1 MVLSS
6 TPAFFFS
13 EETFPFGDSGGG
25 GARRWWVAATV
36 GPFVFYLGL
45 VVFCLSLDYR
55 VFA

>member
-1 MVLSS
+1 MVYSS
-6 TPAFFFS
+6 TTAFFFS

-25 GARRWWVAATV
+25 AVRWRVAAAV

>member
-1 MVLSS
+1 MVYSS

-25 GARRWWVAATV
+25 GGARWWVAAAV